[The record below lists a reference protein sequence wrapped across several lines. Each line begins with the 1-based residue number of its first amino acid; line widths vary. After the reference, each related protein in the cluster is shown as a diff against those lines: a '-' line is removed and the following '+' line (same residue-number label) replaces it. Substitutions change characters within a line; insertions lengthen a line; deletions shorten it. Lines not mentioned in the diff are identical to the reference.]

1 MEGRE
6 VIISWSMTNW
16 ITIFLMALGGSLIVG
31 LGWRALNSA
40 MGKKKTS

>member
-16 ITIFLMALGGSLIVG
+16 ITIFLMALLGSLILG
-31 LGWRALNSA
+31 MGWRAINST
-40 MGKKKTS
+40 MGKRKTQ